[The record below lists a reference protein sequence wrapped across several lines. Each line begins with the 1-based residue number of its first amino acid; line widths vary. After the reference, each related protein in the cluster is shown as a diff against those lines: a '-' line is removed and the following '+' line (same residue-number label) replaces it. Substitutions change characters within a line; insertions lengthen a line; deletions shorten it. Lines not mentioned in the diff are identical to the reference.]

1 MLDAIDGGF
10 EIDRDPEK
18 RIGIIN
24 VKQRLNLMYGKRA
37 RLKLYNRPEGGAVS
51 EIILPLILEQ
61 EESTC

>member
-1 MLDAIDGGF
+1 MCWTPLTAALRLIV
-10 EIDRDPEK
+10 IRK
-18 RIGIIN
+18 KHCNIIN

-37 RLKLYNRPEGGAVS
+37 GLKLYNRPEGVYS